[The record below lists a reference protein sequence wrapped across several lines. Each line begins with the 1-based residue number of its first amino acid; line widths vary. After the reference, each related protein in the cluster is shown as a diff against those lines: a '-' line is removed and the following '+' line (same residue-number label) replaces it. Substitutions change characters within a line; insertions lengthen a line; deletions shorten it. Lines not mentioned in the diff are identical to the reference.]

1 MIIDMHT
8 HIFPDK
14 ISAAGNVTLH
24 PAVAPNPCDIGNCHA
39 VLLLRRN

>member
-14 ISAAGNVTLH
+14 ISAAVVEKLSRQAGI
-24 PAVAPNPCDIGNCHA
+24 PAFTKIYG
-39 VLLLRRN
+39 RRAD